1 MSDPTPAA
9 DPTLANRV
17 TELEILVMHMQA
29 DFQKINSV
37 VLDQQREIDALT
49 KSLDRLGSKV
59 DKLGEEPEKRD
70 PLQERPPH
78 Y

>member
-1 MSDPTPAA
+1 MSDQTPPA
-9 DPTLANRV
+9 DKLLAHRV
-17 TELEILVMHMQA
+17 SELEFLLTHMQE
-29 DFQKINSV
+29 DFQKLNAA

-49 KSLDRLGSKV
+49 KSLDRLGAKV

-70 PLQERPPH
+70 PVQERPPH